1 MVKQIFVGMM
11 DSSSTEQAEN
21 EADLLKVNPGVYI
34 IARVVK
40 NGNVDCNT
48 QLHYLSNSTF
58 PLFSRAHARARA
70 CDLARSPALRPVLQ
84 VCRQPR
90 FDVPASSCALSYS
103 RLLSLSLSLS
113 PPNPLFT
120 FLYKTHNVLAGF
132 CVAHTH
138 THDAIPRFCTTR
150 MSWNIL
156 KHFGKGSFSAL

>member
-58 PLFSRAHARARA
+58 PLFSRALSLCHF
-70 CDLARSPALRPVLQ
+70 PAVETQRM
-84 VCRQPR
+84 
-90 FDVPASSCALSYS
+90 
-103 RLLSLSLSLS
+103 LLS
-113 PPNPLFT
+113 T
-120 FLYKTHNVLAGF
+120 EATQ
-132 CVAHTH
+132 
-138 THDAIPRFCTTR
+138 D
-150 MSWNIL
+150 
-156 KHFGKGSFSAL
+156 